1 VEREGS
7 VWERLES
14 QVRWYDD
21 SARSNQLWFKA
32 LKVVQI
38 AVAAAI
44 PVTAAAGASAAVAG
58 AMGALIVVL
67 EGAQQLFQFQPNWA
81 SYRSTCE
88 ALKREK
94 FLFLARAADYADRAD
109 AEQLLAVR
117 VEALVSDE
125 TSKWAAQQEQIAQG
139 GDRTGQSRGE

>member
-1 VEREGS
+1 MQRDGP

-14 QVRWYDD
+14 QIKWYDEN
-21 SARSNQLWFKA
+21 AASNQAWFKG

-58 AMGALIVVL
+58 AMGALIVVF
-67 EGAQQLFQFQPNWA
+67 EGLQQLFQFQPNWT
-81 SYRSTCE
+81 SYRATCE

-94 FLFLARAADYADRAD
+94 HLFLAQAGAYADRERRD
-109 AEQLLAVR
+109 RLLAVR

-125 TSKWAAQQEQIAQG
+125 TSEWVGAQKQQIAQA
-139 GDRTGQSRGE
+139 RELAE